1 MKYISECSLLNSQ
14 INRFLRMDL
23 STVIHKN
30 NRSLLITIVVD
41 IAAFNGCNVEKFST
55 YPPLA
60 PLPVD
65 NFLIR

>member
-1 MKYISECSLLNSQ
+1 
-14 INRFLRMDL
+14 MDL

-65 NFLIR
+65 NFFIR